1 MRQFTNLKLIIRA
14 LQKAGGGGGGG
25 EAKFYT
31 SALYYE
37 YRGLIFSYF
46 SLNGA

>member
-14 LQKAGGGGGGG
+14 LQKAGGGG
-25 EAKFYT
+25 AKFYT